1 MKNLFES
8 LVFLNSSDDLFL
20 FSFGNFHLQIVFKN
34 SPKFGWEFFA
44 AKLGGWSE
52 SESESERVRLRESE
66 RERKSE

>member
-1 MKNLFES
+1 MNLW
-8 LVFLNSSDDLFL
+8 VFLNSSDDLFL

-52 SESESERVRLRESE
+52 SERE
-66 RERKSE
+66 RERERVSE